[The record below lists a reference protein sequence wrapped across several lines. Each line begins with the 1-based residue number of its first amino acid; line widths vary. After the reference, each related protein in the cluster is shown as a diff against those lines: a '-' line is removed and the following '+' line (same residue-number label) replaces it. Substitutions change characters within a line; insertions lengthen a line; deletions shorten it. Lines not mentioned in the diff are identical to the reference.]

1 MYILKIRHRFARF
14 IDINMID
21 LIATNVNVFDV
32 GWMSVEDLIDH
43 SKYDFLVRVVQART
57 YDLKVF
63 ASLAQIGELLEL
75 EHKLE
80 MSVGLHQ
87 WYHRHFVL
95 FEQVEE
101 LFQLVRR
108 VVVLVRNRF

>member
-1 MYILKIRHRFARF
+1 
-14 IDINMID
+14 MID
-21 LIATNVNVFDV
+21 LVAPNMNVLDV
-32 GWMSVEDLIDH
+32 GWMSIEDLVDH

-57 YDLKVF
+57 YDLKVS

-75 EHKLE
+75 KHKLE